1 MTSPL
6 SLTDTAA
13 RLSAVAADLAAALAD
28 EEADPLA
35 PLPLLDRA
43 ADLVEVLSWGMCREP
58 ATFPLGGLREIA
70 RTLLAG
76 PFPAAGTGGRDGAG
90 VAAVLLAG
98 QPGAGRPG
106 CGPPGQE
113 RRGGTAA
120 CDFADQ
126 AAGVL
131 LAAAVL
137 AEKAGVDLDA
147 AVARRVAALRT
158 EAADR

>member
-6 SLTDTAA
+6 PLTDTAA
-13 RLSAVAADLAAALAD
+13 RLSAVAADLAAALGD

-35 PLPLLDRA
+35 PLPLLDQA

-76 PFPAAGTGGRDGAG
+76 QFPAAG
-90 VAAVLLAG
+90 AAR
-98 QPGAGRPG
+98 RPG
-106 CGPPGQE
+106 CGPPDQE
-113 RRGGTAA
+113 RGGPPAR
-120 CDFADQ
+120 DFADQ

-131 LAAAVL
+131 LATAVL
-137 AEKAGVDLDA
+137 
-147 AVARRVAALRT
+147 
-158 EAADR
+158 